1 MGILLT
7 LKKSKPW
14 SYTEL
19 VICKTTVH
27 KSVYL
32 YVISRTDHM
41 TVLQWD
47 DDSDGITTWKSFH
60 EIWQRSHN
68 YATSNCKDPLL
79 VLVRSAHFTHR
90 YRSGRASH
98 SGPTITI
105 QDGTDTVPVT
115 TQPTVLNQWRQSEKQ
130 TFTNMTQ
137 GLLTSLCPVLWTRVN
152 SRFSSYSWINCR
164 RRFINI

>member
-1 MGILLT
+1 
-7 LKKSKPW
+7 
-14 SYTEL
+14 
-19 VICKTTVH
+19 
-27 KSVYL
+27 
-32 YVISRTDHM
+32 M

-79 VLVRSAHFTHR
+79 VLVRSAHLTHR

-130 TFTNMTQ
+130 IWHTVCWLPYARFYEL
-137 GLLTSLCPVLWTRVN
+137 GL
-152 SRFSSYSWINCR
+152 
-164 RRFINI
+164 

>member
-41 TVLQWD
+41 TLLQWD
-47 DDSDGITTWKSFH
+47 GDSDGITTLKSFH

-98 SGPTITI
+98 SGPTITYSGRNRHCTCYYPTNSVKSVKAI
-105 QDGTDTVPVT
+105 RKADIHKYDTGFVDFFMPG
-115 TQPTVLNQWRQSEKQ
+115 
-130 TFTNMTQ
+130 FM
-137 GLLTSLCPVLWTRVN
+137 N
-152 SRFSSYSWINCR
+152 SG
-164 RRFINI
+164 